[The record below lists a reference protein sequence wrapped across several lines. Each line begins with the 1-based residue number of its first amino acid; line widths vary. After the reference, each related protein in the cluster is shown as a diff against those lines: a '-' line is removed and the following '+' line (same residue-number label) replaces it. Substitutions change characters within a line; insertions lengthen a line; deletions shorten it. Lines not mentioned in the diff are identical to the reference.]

1 MGDRDLLSKQAHGGG
16 DCHTL
21 TRPKVWREKMQPWEE
36 AASAASGVGMAL
48 DRRKTDK
55 APVVLSQ
62 ADMLRILEERD
73 NAAREDLAARA
84 DAAPEVLFFLATEGS
99 LKARR
104 AIARNAA
111 APPHANRLLAED
123 RDGEVRAD
131 LARKIGRL
139 LPDLPEE
146 AAGKMRA
153 LTIETLERL
162 ARDQLPRVRAIV
174 AEEIKALD
182 CVPKNIVDMLARD
195 IEEEVAAPILEYSPL
210 LSDTDL
216 IEIIT
221 SAQAHFTL
229 TAIAQRKPLG
239 ANVSAAIAEALD
251 VPAVTAL
258 LVNSSAQIR
267 EQTLEKIIEHGSRIT
282 EWHLPLVL
290 RNDLSQRAI
299 RRIAGFVSAALLDK
313 LAGRDGLD
321 QETRSVLAKRVRT
334 RIDEPM
340 DDVRDPGE
348 QAQSDVA
355 LLHKEGRLDDAAVER
370 AAESGKREFVIA
382 ALALLARAP
391 RETARRI
398 IQSGSAKPAVAL
410 VWRAGLSMRVAFK
423 VQSLVM
429 RLKGGELLPARD
441 GVDFPLSED
450 EMRWHLA
457 YFGLEG

>member
-1 MGDRDLLSKQAHGGG
+1 
-16 DCHTL
+16 
-21 TRPKVWREKMQPWEE
+21 
-36 AASAASGVGMAL
+36 MAL

-139 LPDLPEE
+139 LPDLPED

-267 EQTLEKIIEHGSRIT
+267 EQTLEKIIEHGRHIT

-290 RNDLSQRAI
+290 RNDLSQRAV

-313 LAGRDGLD
+313 LAARDGLD
-321 QETRSVLAKRVRT
+321 RETRSVLAKRVRI
-334 RIDEPM
+334 RIDEPA
-340 DDVRDPGE
+340 DDIRDPGE

-391 RETARRI
+391 GETVRRI
-398 IQSGSAKPAVAL
+398 VQSGTAKPAVAL

-450 EMRWHLA
+450 EMLWHLA